1 MPDYNQIS
9 NQTSKQTSRQNSHA
23 NFLVRVF
30 RTARIVA
37 HTFTGLFVASI
48 VLSLVN
54 MQRKKSIVKW
64 WCSGLLRA
72 FHIKVKAFGDLPN
85 ANIQGAMFV
94 ANHVS
99 WADIHALNSMIPLRF
114 VAKSDIKNW
123 PVFGYLVT
131 KANTLF
137 IDRSKRQ
144 AAGRIVETVSNSLSA
159 GDNLCY
165 FPEGTT
171 TDGTHMLPFKSS
183 VLQAAINAKTH
194 VWPVAIRYV
203 NKDGSINTAM
213 AYAGET
219 SMIESMKLII
229 MQKNAIVELH
239 FLAPIQAAGRDR
251 RELTDAAFAAIKA
264 KLIL

>member
-1 MPDYNQIS
+1 VHTI
-9 NQTSKQTSRQNSHA
+9 TG
-23 NFLVRVF
+23 L
-30 RTARIVA
+30 IVA
-37 HTFTGLFVASI
+37 
-48 VLSLVN
+48 SLVLPLFN
-54 MQRKKSIVKW
+54 NLYKRSIVKW
-64 WCSGLLRA
+64 WCGGLLRA
-72 FHIKVKAFGDLPN
+72 FHIQVRTFGNLPPTN
-85 ANIQGAMFV
+85 TQGVMFV

-99 WADIHALNSMIPLRF
+99 WADIHALNSLIPLRF
-114 VAKSDIKNW
+114 VAKSDIKSW
-123 PVFGYLVT
+123 PIFGYLVT

-144 AAGRIVETVSNSLSA
+144 HAGRIVETVSNSLKA

-171 TDGTHMLPFKSS
+171 SDGTHMLPFKSS
-183 VLQAAINAKTH
+183 VLQAAISANTQI
-194 VWPVAIRYV
+194 WPVAIRYI
-203 NKDGSINTAM
+203 NADGSINTEM

-251 RELTDAAFAAIKA
+251 RELTDAAFKAIKT
-264 KLIL
+264 KLAY

>member
-1 MPDYNQIS
+1 MPAQNQI
-9 NQTSKQTSRQNSHA
+9 THA
-23 NFLVRVF
+23 NSWICAF
-30 RTARIVA
+30 RTARIIS
-37 HTFTGLFVASI
+37 HTITGLIVASAI
-48 VLSLVN
+48 LPLVSV
-54 MQRKKSIVKW
+54 QRKQGIVKW
-64 WCSGLLRA
+64 WCGGLLRA
-72 FHIKVKAFGDLPN
+72 FHIKVNTFGHLPP
-85 ANIQGAMFV
+85 ANTHGAMFV

-99 WADIHALNSMIPLRF
+99 WADIHALNSLIPLRF
-114 VAKSDIKNW
+114 VAKSDIKSW
-123 PVFGYLVT
+123 PIFGYLVT

-203 NKDGSINTAM
+203 NIDGSINTEM
-213 AYAGET
+213 AYAGQT

-229 MQKNAIVELH
+229 MQQNAVVELH
-239 FLAPIQAAGRDR
+239 FYAPIQATNRNR
-251 RELTDAAFAAIKA
+251 RELTDAAFATINT
-264 KLIL
+264 KLTL